1 MEKLS
6 IDALAL
12 SGQAMISISFPFFV
26 AIYLALF
33 LAGVLILWLGY
44 EWIRRRQENRAAR
57 TRVFCRICAS
67 RYTDT
72 SSADLIDCPVCGSRN
87 ERSS

>member
-1 MEKLS
+1 
-6 IDALAL
+6 
-12 SGQAMISISFPFFV
+12 MISISFPWFV

-33 LAGVLILWLGY
+33 LVGVLILWLGY
-44 EWIRRRQENRAAR
+44 EWMRRCQDKRAAH
-57 TRVFCRICAS
+57 TRIFCRICGS

-87 ERSS
+87 ERLS

>member
-1 MEKLS
+1 
-6 IDALAL
+6 
-12 SGQAMISISFPFFV
+12 MISISFPWFV

-44 EWIRRRQENRAAR
+44 EWMRRRQADQVAR
-57 TRVFCRICAS
+57 TRVFCRICGS

-72 SSADLIDCPVCGSRN
+72 SPAELIDCPVCGSRN
-87 ERSS
+87 ER